1 MYMQDVRDKIA
12 SGEWL
17 PVPESSLLAAT
28 DLDDD
33 ITRRSREQGRVP
45 GKDGDAWKPRDFS
58 IVWTRVNIMRFSG
71 EDWHFITVGSTGEL
85 LTEPRLLKEVHLH
98 GERPYV
104 MGQVVLETHK
114 SYPAAKV
121 ELIRDLQRAT
131 NDDLNLRFDNLKLNL
146 NPRQF
151 VRAGVATDMKDITTF
166 IPGKTVVLNT
176 KAGQPMNADI
186 TWDRPPPQGPEA
198 FAEQDRLNLDLDEM
212 TGSFSNSSVQSSQ
225 ITQQSATGMHLM
237 SGEASG
243 LTEYELR
250 LFAETVVEPALKLLI
265 KLEQAY
271 ETDPIILALAGKKA
285 QIHQKYGID
294 GITDELLNQE
304 VTTRV
309 NVGIGATNP
318 QMKLRQ
324 FAMGME
330 MLAKAYGPTLAQG
343 SNFEEVC
350 KEVMGLCGYKDGAR
364 FFNPGYDPRV
374 AQLQQEL
381 QKLQGKQKAP
391 DAPDQSKVQA
401 AQITTQGRIKEQQL
415 QNENDARSDQM
426 ETQRVMFQENAENQ
440 RQMLQMRLKQE
451 ELHKQQQQETAMEH
465 SRNVATALQQRTQPK
480 PGQHPAL
487 QGLG

>member
-1 MYMQDVRDKIA
+1 
-12 SGEWL
+12 
-17 PVPESSLLAAT
+17 
-28 DLDDD
+28 
-33 ITRRSREQGRVP
+33 
-45 GKDGDAWKPRDFS
+45 
-58 IVWTRVNIMRFSG
+58 
-71 EDWHFITVGSTGEL
+71 
-85 LTEPRLLKEVHLH
+85 
-98 GERPYV
+98 

-318 QMKLRQ
+318 QMKLRN
-324 FAMGME
+324 FMGGADA
-330 MLAKAYGPTLAQG
+330 LAKMFGPQNLIQG
-343 SNFEEVC
+343 VNFEEVW
-350 KEVMGLCGYKDGAR
+350 KEVMGLLGYKDGER
-364 FFNPGYDPRV
+364 FLHPAFDPRV

-381 QKLQGKQKAP
+381 QKLQGQQKGGATP
-391 DAPDQSKVQA
+391 QPPDQSKVQA
-401 AQITTQGRIKEQQL
+401 AQITTQGKLQEQQMKN
-415 QNENDARSDQM
+415 QNDQRSDQM
-426 ETQRVMFQENAENQ
+426 ETQRVAMQEQAETQ
-440 RQMLQMRLKQE
+440 RQMLQLKHQQMVDHEQRQQE
-451 ELHKQQQQETAMEH
+451 MAMEGSRRQFDMAQQQQQPQAPAGGGEPPMGAMARLRDNAVTH
-465 SRNVATALQQRTQPK
+465 FANGQKWTRRQGRPQRVS
-480 PGQHPAL
+480 
-487 QGLG
+487 